1 VKVLV
6 TGVAGFV
13 GSHVAQ
19 QLLGDGYDVV
29 GVGSLHH
36 NGESWRIA
44 AILRNEHASSDFT
57 WVRHDLAAPFSN
69 FQVTR
74 QLRGHGIEAIVNVAS
89 LASVDVSIQDPVGF
103 VQNNVNS
110 TLNVLELARQ
120 LDVRRFIHVSTDEV
134 YGTRVPCDDG
144 HHMPSSPYSASK
156 AAQEDICNAWYET
169 FHVPVSIVRSAN
181 MFGERQSELAFI
193 PRVIRAIVEDRIIPI
208 HVDAAGKPGV
218 RNYSYVGNVARY
230 LTDYATAPSTRVHG
244 NVTLR
249 GQMTLDNFSLAL
261 NVAAILDRDLKY
273 EFVDAATVRP
283 GYDEKYELHGH
294 DWEPK
299 IGAGEALRRT
309 VIHTAQRMGLDVE

>member
-1 VKVLV
+1 MRVLV
-6 TGVAGFV
+6 TGVGGFV
-13 GSHVAQ
+13 GSHVAE
-19 QLLGDGYDVV
+19 QLLADGHDVV
-29 GVGSLHH
+29 GVGSLTH
-36 NGESWRIA
+36 NGD
-44 AILRNEHASSDFT
+44 SSRVLEVISSETATSSFT
-57 WVRHDLAAPFSN
+57 WIRHDLAAPFSAQRVWD
-69 FQVTR
+69 FLDV
-74 QLRGHGIEAIVNVAS
+74 HAIVNVAS
-89 LASVDVSIQDPVGF
+89 LASVDASIKDPVNF

-110 TLNVLELARQ
+110 TLSVLELARQ

-156 AAQEDICNAWYET
+156 AAQEDICNAWHET

-193 PRVIRAIVEDRIIPI
+193 PRIVRAIVEDRVIPI

-230 LTDYATAPSTRVHG
+230 LAEYATAPSTRVHA

-283 GYDEKYELHGH
+283 GYDEKYELHGY

-309 VIHTAQRMGLDVE
+309 VTHTAQRMGLDVE